1 MHANQRDT
9 GPDHQGTVRKS
20 TVHKDTFYVNG
31 RWAPSHGT
39 RQVVVTNP
47 ATEEPIGYVTLGDVT
62 DVEAAVDAARRAAPG
77 WARTPVPERAALLR
91 AVAAELTAR
100 HDEIARL
107 ETAEVGSPI
116 GLSRRAHAGSP
127 IYLFGSAAHLI
138 EQAEPDRTIPGATVL
153 REPYGVVGA
162 ITPWNYPLHQSAAK
176 IAPALAAGNTVVHK
190 PSEVTPLGAY
200 ALTEAIHAAG
210 LPPGVF
216 NMVMGDGPTVGARIA
231 GHPDVDLVSFTGST
245 RAGIQV
251 ATAAAATVKKVSLEL
266 GGKGPAV
273 ILPGAALEA
282 AVPQALLS
290 GFLNS
295 GQTCMALTRILVDRA
310 RLAEAEAIVR
320 ETVAGLVV
328 GDPSAGD
335 TRYGPLVSRA
345 QQESVQAYVRR
356 GQQEG
361 LRLLTGGPD
370 RPAGL
375 DRGYFLPLTVFSDVP
390 PHSALVTEE
399 IFGPVLVIQAYESV
413 QDAVDLANRTP
424 YGLCAGVWGATRS
437 EAVAVAGQIQA
448 GQVFID
454 GAGFNPEVPFGGY
467 KRSGIG
473 REYGRYG
480 LEEFQQIKG
489 LVFDDDGA
497 GRAPAGG

>member
-1 MHANQRDT
+1 MHANEHDT
-9 GPDHQGTVRKS
+9 GPDHRA

-39 RQVVVTNP
+39 RQVVVTDP
-47 ATEEPIGYVTLGDVT
+47 ATEEPLGYVTLGDVT
-62 DVEAAVDAARRAAPG
+62 DVEAAVDAARQAAPG

-100 HDEIARL
+100 HDEIAQL
-107 ETAEVGSPI
+107 ETAEIGTPI

-127 IYLFGSAAHLI
+127 IHFFGSAAHLI
-138 EQAEPDRTIPGATVL
+138 ERAEPDRTIPGATIL

-162 ITPWNYPLHQSAAK
+162 ITPWSYPLHQSAAK

-200 ALTEAIHAAG
+200 ALAEAIHSAG

-266 GGKGPAV
+266 GGKSPAV
-273 ILPGAALEA
+273 ILPGAPLEPALR
-282 AVPQALLS
+282 QALRS

-295 GQTCMALTRILVDRA
+295 GQTGMALTRILVERG
-310 RLAEAEAIVR
+310 RLAEAEAIVQ
-320 ETVAGLVV
+320 EVVAGFVV
-328 GDPSAGD
+328 GDPSAPD
-335 TRYGPLVSRA
+335 TDYGPLVSRA
-345 QQESVQAYVRR
+345 QQETVQGYIRR
-356 GQQEG
+356 GRKEG

-370 RPAGL
+370 RPAAL
-375 DRGYFLPLTVFSDVP
+375 SRGYYLPLTVFSDVP
-390 PHSALVTEE
+390 SHSALVTDE
-399 IFGPVLVIQAYESV
+399 IFGPVLVIQAYDTV
-413 QDAVDLANRTP
+413 DDAVGLANRTP
-424 YGLCAGVWGATRS
+424 YGLCAGVWGATRA
-437 EAVAVAGQIQA
+437 EAVAVARRIRA

-454 GAGFNPEVPFGGY
+454 GAGFNPRVPFGGY
-467 KRSGIG
+467 KRSGTG
-473 REYGRYG
+473 REHGRYG
-480 LEEFQQIKG
+480 LEEFQQVKG
-489 LVFDDDGA
+489 LVFDDGA
-497 GRAPAGG
+497 GRAPADG

>member
-1 MHANQRDT
+1 MQTNERDT
-9 GPDHQGTVRKS
+9 STGHGG
-20 TVHKDTFYVNG
+20 TVHKDTFYLNG
-31 RWAPSHGT
+31 RWVRSHST
-39 RQVVVTNP
+39 QQVVVTNP
-47 ATEEPIGYVTLGDVT
+47 ATEEPLGYVTLGDVT
-62 DVEAAVDAARRAAPG
+62 DVEAAVDAARLAAPG
-77 WARTPVPERAALLR
+77 WARTPVSERAALLR

-100 HDEIARL
+100 HGEIARL

-127 IYLFGSAAHLI
+127 IYFFASAADLI
-138 EQAEPDRTIPGATVL
+138 EQAGPDASIPGATVL

-176 IAPALAAGNTVVHK
+176 IAPALAAGNTVVYK

-200 ALTEAIHAAG
+200 ALTEAIDAAG

-216 NMVMGDGPTVGARIA
+216 NMVMGDGATVGARIA

-251 ATAAAATVKKVSLEL
+251 AAAAAATVKKVSLEL
-266 GGKGPAV
+266 GGKSPAV
-273 ILPGAALEA
+273 ILPDAVLQPALE
-282 AVPQALLS
+282 QALRS

-295 GQTCMALTRILVDRA
+295 GQTCMALTRILVDRT
-310 RLAEAEAIVR
+310 RLAEAEAVVR
-320 ETVAGLVV
+320 EVVAGFVV
-328 GDPSAGD
+328 GDPTNPHTG
-335 TRYGPLVSRA
+335 YGPLVSKA
-345 QQESVQAYVRR
+345 QQEHVQAYIRQ

-370 RPAGL
+370 RPAEL
-375 DRGYFLPLTVFSDVP
+375 DRGYYLPLTVFSDVP
-390 PHSALVTEE
+390 PHSALVTDE
-399 IFGPVLVIQAYESV
+399 IFGPVLVIQAYDSV

-424 YGLCAGVWGATRS
+424 YGLCGGVWGATRS
-437 EAVAVAGQIQA
+437 EAVEVARQLQA
-448 GQVFID
+448 GQVFIN
-454 GAGFNPEVPFGGY
+454 GAGFNPDVPFGGY

-480 LEEFQQIKG
+480 LEEFQQVKG
-489 LVFDDDGA
+489 LVFADDGA
-497 GRAPAGG
+497 HAASRG

>member
-1 MHANQRDT
+1 MMQTNEHDT
-9 GPDHQGTVRKS
+9 GTDHNGTVHSS
-20 TVHKDTFYVNG
+20 TVHSSTVHRDTFYVDG
-31 RWAPSHGT
+31 RWVRSHST
-39 RQVVVTNP
+39 QQVVVTNP
-47 ATEEPIGYVTLGDVT
+47 ATEGSLALVTLGDVT
-62 DVEAAVDAARRAAPG
+62 DVEAAVDAARLAAPG
-77 WARTPVPERAALLR
+77 WARTPVSERAALLR
-91 AVAAELTAR
+91 AIAAELTAR
-100 HDEIARL
+100 HEEIAQL

-127 IYLFGSAAHLI
+127 IYFFTSAADLI
-138 EQAEPDRTIPGATVL
+138 EQSEPDETILGATVL

-162 ITPWNYPLHQSAAK
+162 ITPWNCPLHQSAAK
-176 IAPALAAGNTVVHK
+176 IAPALAAGNTVVYK

-200 ALTEAIHAAG
+200 ALTEAIDAAG

-216 NMVMGDGPTVGARIA
+216 NMVMGDGAAVGARIA

-266 GGKGPAV
+266 GGKSPAV
-273 ILPGAALEA
+273 ILPDAVLQPALE
-282 AVPQALLS
+282 QALRS

-295 GQTCMALTRILVDRA
+295 GQTCMALTRILVDRT
-310 RLAEAEAIVR
+310 RLAEAEAVVR
-320 ETVAGLVV
+320 EAVAAFVV
-328 GDPSAGD
+328 GDPTD
-335 TRYGPLVSRA
+335 PHTDYGPLVSKA
-345 QQESVQAYVRR
+345 QQEHVEAYIRQ

-370 RPAGL
+370 RPAAL
-375 DRGYFLPLTVFSDVP
+375 SRGYYLPLTVFSDVP

-399 IFGPVLVIQAYESV
+399 IFGPVLVIQAYDTV

-437 EAVAVAGQIQA
+437 EAVEVARQLQA
-448 GQVFID
+448 GQVFVN
-454 GAGFNPEVPFGGY
+454 GAGFNPDVPFGGY

-473 REYGRYG
+473 REHGRYG
-480 LEEFQQIKG
+480 LEEFQQVKG
-489 LVFDDDGA
+489 LVFADDGA
-497 GRAPAGG
+497 

>member
-1 MHANQRDT
+1 MQT
-9 GPDHQGTVRKS
+9 T
-20 TVHKDTFYVNG
+20 KDTFYVDG
-31 RWAPSHGT
+31 RWARSHST

-47 ATEEPIGYVTLGDVT
+47 ATEEPLGYVALGDAT

-77 WARTPVPERAALLR
+77 WAATPAAERAALLR
-91 AVAAELTAR
+91 AVAAELTTR
-100 HDEIARL
+100 HEEIARL

-127 IYLFGSAAHLI
+127 IHFFGSAAHLI
-138 EQAEPDRTIPGATVL
+138 EQSRPDESVPGATIV

-200 ALTEAIHAAG
+200 ALAEAIHAAG

-216 NMVMGDGPTVGARIA
+216 NMVMGDGPTVGARVA

-266 GGKGPAV
+266 GGKSPAV
-273 ILPGAALEA
+273 ILPGAPLEQAL
-282 AVPQALLS
+282 PQALRS

-295 GQTCMALTRILVDRA
+295 GQTCMALTRILVERG
-310 RLAEAEAIVR
+310 RLADAEAIVQDA
-320 ETVAGLVV
+320 VAGFVV
-328 GDPSAGD
+328 GDPTAAD
-335 TRYGPLVSRA
+335 TDYGPLVSRA
-345 QQESVQAYVRR
+345 QQERVQDYVRR
-356 GQQEG
+356 GRKEG

-370 RPAGL
+370 RPAAL
-375 DRGYFLPLTVFSDVP
+375 SRGYYLPLTVFSDVP
-390 PHSALVTEE
+390 PHSALVTDE
-399 IFGPVLVIQAYESV
+399 IFGPVLVIQAYDTVE
-413 QDAVDLANRTP
+413 DAVALANRTP
-424 YGLCAGVWGATRS
+424 YGLCAGVWGATRA
-437 EAVAVAGQIQA
+437 EAVAVARRIQA
-448 GQVFID
+448 GQVFVD
-454 GAGFNPEVPFGGY
+454 GAGFNPGVPFGGY

-473 REYGRYG
+473 REHGRYG
-480 LEEFQQIKG
+480 LEEFQQVKG
-489 LVFDDDGA
+489 LVFDDGGT
-497 GRAPAGG
+497 GRPPAVG